1 MKFINGTCTFLLNF
15 DKAYQFILSK
25 NRCIPTQNVI
35 KKIYRKYTYLKLH
48 YYNGYDYYSSK
59 QG

>member
-25 NRCIPTQNVI
+25 NRCIPTQNE
-35 KKIYRKYTYLKLH
+35 
-48 YYNGYDYYSSK
+48 
-59 QG
+59 